1 MSITNL
7 PKEIEDLRN
16 KKLLKPKLYSYIE
29 VRVMIRKI
37 DEEWKAKIEKFE
49 NKLRDNHFIM
59 TEELLEKLKEEK
71 E

>member
-1 MSITNL
+1 MNRDD
-7 PKEIEDLRN
+7 EMEDIGWERGFKCAN
-16 KKLLKPKLYSYIE
+16 
-29 VRVMIRKI
+29 
-37 DEEWKAKIEKFE
+37 EEWKAKIEKFE